1 MKKLMILILL
11 VSSVSVFGQSA
22 KFGIKGGL
30 NFGSTGEFSDLT
42 DNANATIDGDN
53 KVGFHVG
60 VYSQFKFLGIFVQPE
75 ILYTRLNTEYGEG
88 GATSDYNFSKIDIP
102 LLVGIDI
109 VGPLSLK
116 AGPSFQ
122 FALNNELDLDNFQ
135 TDDPENSFTLGYQ
148 IGAGVQL
155 GRLGIDLRYEG
166 AFSENDTSITSDL
179 TDIAD
184 TQFNIDSRPSQ
195 WILSLS
201 YQLKGNG
208 DKK

>member
-11 VSSVSVFGQSA
+11 VSSASVFGQSA
-22 KFGIKGGL
+22 QFGIKGGL

-42 DNANATIDGDN
+42 QDLNTTIDGDN
-53 KVGFHVG
+53 KVGFHLG

-88 GATSDYNFSKIDIP
+88 GTTADYNFSKLDIP
-102 LLVGIDI
+102 LLLGIDLI
-109 VGPLSLK
+109 GPLSLK

-122 FALNNELDLDNFQ
+122 LALNNELDLEGFN
-135 TDDPENSFTLGYQ
+135 TNDPENSFTIGYQ
-148 IGAGVQL
+148 IGAGLQL
-155 GRLGIDLRYEG
+155 GRLGVDLRYEG
-166 AFSENDTSITSDL
+166 AFSENDTSITG
-179 TDIAD
+179 DISGAA
-184 TQFNIDSRPSQ
+184 TEFFTIDSRPSQ

-201 YQLKGNG
+201 YQLKAA